1 MPISFKMRFLVK
13 KVSRIIIT
21 QNLFNLSNHSTV
33 EWAGITS
40 FCYYNGG
47 YSFSVTGSCNKNQIT
62 WSRCHVHF
70 L

>member
-21 QNLFNLSNHSTV
+21 QNLFNLSNRSTV

-47 YSFSVTGSCNKNQIT
+47 YSFRVTGSRNKNQNT
-62 WSRCHVHF
+62 LSLCHAHF